1 MFYPLPWKVQM
12 NQLSITTM
20 SVVSSIDLFKN
31 LIMNQ
36 KDLDNILEIHNDT
49 KKYSDRVL
57 FLSVVFQAILDAT
70 KPKTNEEST
79 SITMLRDEATSWFF
93 ASIGVTSQNF
103 QFICDYAGLK
113 PKRVREFV
121 SYVINSKN
129 PEEIRSKLNSIL
141 KRK

>member
-1 MFYPLPWKVQM
+1 
-12 NQLSITTM
+12 
-20 SVVSSIDLFKN
+20 
-31 LIMNQ
+31 MNQ
-36 KDLDNILEIHNDT
+36 KDLDNILEINKDT

-57 FLSVVFQAILDAT
+57 FISVVFQAILDAT
-70 KPKTNEEST
+70 KPKTNTEST

-141 KRK
+141 KKK